1 MRQRSVLCP
10 LVVVVSLEVRS
21 VEFGVVQHDV
31 GSTPNIDR
39 DERSDV
45 VEQRTDVVPLK
56 HLDLLMFFFVGASGI
71 IRMAISHVVSYAAL
85 GVFDASYDLDEI
97 VAHVSTELDVLDDVL
112 VHERFDRMRDLLAT
126 FELVAKCN
134 VLVGVHVRVSDLCW
148 IKICEHS

>member
-21 VEFGVVQHDV
+21 VELGVVQHDV

-71 IRMAISHVVSYAAL
+71 IRMAISHVVSYASL

-97 VAHVSTELDVLDDVL
+97 VAHVSTELDVLDNVL

-126 FELVAKCN
+126 FEFVAKCN